1 MLETT
6 LHVASVEHG
15 RKKEEPRGER
25 IILIGKLS
33 VRHLERVEGLNI
45 AVAFVLNHEKKQ
57 PFNALVGR
65 MPLHAHAHS
74 QALNCD
80 EPSQ

>member
-45 AVAFVLNHEKKQ
+45 TVTLILNHEEIQ
-57 PFNALVGR
+57 PFHALVGR
-65 MPLHAHAHS
+65 MPLHADAHS

-80 EPSQ
+80 KPSQ